1 MNNENEHCENE
12 VPDAE
17 TARNFWSDIWSKEVQ
32 HDKEANWLHEF
43 RNEIE
48 NMSMQ
53 ESIDI
58 TDQKVK
64 NMLKRMPNWKAP
76 GPDGV
81 QGFWL
86 KNFTSMHKYISLYLI
101 DCLENGAPTWMTKG
115 RTVLIQKD
123 KDEGRD
129 VSIHRPITCLPLMW
143 KLLTGIIADQMYN
156 CLETNTCYR
165 RNRRDVESAQKELL
179 IYCILTE

>member
-1 MNNENEHCENE
+1 
-12 VPDAE
+12 
-17 TARNFWSDIWSKEVQ
+17 
-32 HDKEANWLHEF
+32 
-43 RNEIE
+43 
-48 NMSMQ
+48 MSIQ

-58 TDQKVK
+58 TDEEVK

-101 DCLENGAPTWMTKG
+101 DCSENGAPTWMTKG
-115 RTVLIQKD
+115 R
-123 KDEGRD
+123 
-129 VSIHRPITCLPLMW
+129 PITWSITIIIITIIINYLTLMW

-156 CLETNTCYR
+156 YLETN
-165 RNRRDVESAQKELL
+165 NLLPEEQKGCRKCSKGTADLL
-179 IYCILTE
+179 CIDRMILREVRARKKN